1 MKTASIY
8 KITNTKNDDIYVG
21 STVQP
26 LKSSFKSH
34 KSNANLNK
42 TGKLYDCMREN
53 GVENFAIELIEEF
66 EATSKENIGEKAME
80 YYKTIE
86 PTLNE
91 RAPQISL
98 GATFGRVY
106 KLYNKLDRS
115 YFYIGS
121 TTESINTRLIK
132 HKSASTNG
140 TTPIYTFMRE
150 IGKDNFS
157 ADLIEDD
164 VPFDNLIAREN
175 YWIQELIPP
184 LNTHTFLTRTEQER
198 DKAKYERNKEAI
210 KKRVNDRRIVMRDE
224 INAQKREHYAENREE
239 ILAKQR
245 TQEYKDNA
253 NKLRNERKARERLE
267 RHALE
272 EKQYLEKQQ
281 ALADQRALGNLDES
295 TMTSCSIYK
304 ITNTVTDDIYVG
316 STTQKL
322 SGIFKVHKSKAKTQS
337 DSSNKLHKLMQE
349 HGSENFSVHLVE
361 DFKFENKREIP
372 IKERIICAELK
383 PSLN

>member
-1 MKTASIY
+1 MKSARIY

-21 STVQP
+21 STMQS
-26 LKSSFKSH
+26 LKTSFKSH
-34 KSNANLNK
+34 RSNANLNK
-42 TGKLYDCMREN
+42 TGRLYDFMREN
-53 GVENFAIELIEEF
+53 GVENFSIELIEEF
-66 EATSKENIGEKAME
+66 EAISKEKIAEKTSE
-80 YYKTIE
+80 YRKTLN

-91 RAPQISL
+91 RAQRVLPDVKV
-98 GATFGRVY
+98 GRVY
-106 KLYNKLDRS
+106 KLYNILDKKS
-115 YFYIGS
+115 FYIGS
-121 TTESINTRLIK
+121 TTESINKRLAN
-132 HKSASTNG
+132 HKYASTKG

-150 IGKDNFS
+150 TGKDNFS
-157 ADLIEDD
+157 AELIEDD
-164 VPFDNLIAREN
+164 VPIDSLIAREN
-175 YWIQELIPP
+175 HWIQELNPP
-184 LNTHTFLTRTEQER
+184 LNTHTFLMRTEQER

-239 ILAKQR
+239 ILEKQR
-245 TQEYKDNA
+245 TQEYKDHA

-267 RHALE
+267 RHAFE

-281 ALADQRALGNLDES
+281 SLAEQRGLGNLDES

-304 ITNTVTDDIYVG
+304 ITNTVTDDIYIG

-322 SGIFKVHKSKAKTQS
+322 SDIFKVHKSKAKTQS